1 MGEIR
6 KLVAVFIGR
15 FIFTFVIA
23 VPVLILFL
31 NILPYYLRYMD
42 PMTIKD
48 IVFYTIF
55 TALFSAIIPPERLGL
70 VVIDALSRFVRGLAG
85 YVKRAI
91 SAVKR

>member
-6 KLVAVFIGR
+6 ELIAAFIGR

-31 NILPYYLRYMD
+31 NILPRCLRYMN

-48 IVFYTIF
+48 VVFFAVF

-70 VVIDALSRFVRGLAG
+70 TVIDALSRFARSLAE
-85 YVKRAI
+85 YVKHVI
-91 SAVKR
+91 SSVKR